1 MNGFYSHNKNQI
13 AGHLECL
20 DQNLDE
26 YSKGYENFDFIKHFS
41 VSLNDDSMK
50 QRCDFN
56 DLRRL
61 IKKPTCIDLIL
72 TNSVFGKGLS
82 NFRLLTVTE
91 FRVILQEHNPSIIYC
106 DYEKFGNTT
115 LHTCQIFSKKYILLY
130 YSNYY

>member
-1 MNGFYSHNKNQI
+1 MKGFYSHNKNQI

-26 YSKGYENFDFIKHFS
+26 YSEGYENFDFIKHFS

-56 DLRRL
+56 DLWRL

-106 DYEKFGNTT
+106 DYEKFGNTAT
-115 LHTCQIFSKKYILLY
+115 LHLPNFFLKIYFITL
-130 YSNYY
+130 